1 VDIRNLGFYQKKF
14 LKILTKE
21 GKLARF
27 LPNVYQEE
35 LNKLIDEKRR
45 HQEPVR
51 LRVLKCRQ
59 IGISTWGSSLN
70 YHFTTTYK
78 NKNALIIAHDQE
90 SSSGLFEMSKKY
102 WEHTPE
108 MYRPMRR
115 RSNAKELI
123 FDNPETDSKTRGLG
137 SMIKIETA
145 NNLSAGRSKT
155 IQCLHQSEKAFWRDA
170 ATVQTGLYQSI
181 PYKPDTVI
189 LDESTAN
196 GVTGKGEQFYNDWH
210 DSNFTNV
217 FFKWTHNPEYEIPVT
232 SDFKPDHYEKE
243 LMKLHPELTLPK
255 LNFRR
260 YKLKNEMGSALLDP
274 ETQFSQ
280 EYPLTEQEAFIS
292 SGRPVF
298 NMAQVL
304 RDIESIKTLKHEVGE
319 I

>member
-1 VDIRNLGFYQKKF
+1 MNLEFYQKKF

-21 GKLARF
+21 GALRQF
-27 LPNVYQEE
+27 LPNVYQQE
-35 LNKLIDEKRR
+35 LNKIVEEKRR
-45 HQEPVR
+45 HKEPIR

-59 IGISTWGSSLN
+59 IGISTWGSSLS

-90 SSSGLFEMSKKY
+90 SSGGLFEMSKKY
-102 WEHTPE
+102 WENTPE

-123 FDNPETDSKTRGLG
+123 FDNPDSTSEIKGLG
-137 SMIKIETA
+137 STMRIETA

-155 IQCLHQSEKAFWRDA
+155 IQCLHMSEKAFWRDA
-170 ATVQTGLYQSI
+170 STLQTGLYQSI

-196 GVTGKGEQFYNDWH
+196 GITGKGEQFYNDWN

-217 FFKWTHNPEYEIPVT
+217 FFKWTHNPEYEIPVGK
-232 SDFKPDHYEKE
+232 DFVPDKYELE
-243 LMKLHPELTLPK
+243 LIQMHPELTLPK

-260 YKLKNEMGSALLDP
+260 YKIKNEMGSSLLDP
-274 ETQFSQ
+274 ETQFQQ
-280 EYPLTEQEAFIS
+280 EFPFNEQEAFIS

-298 NMAQVL
+298 TMSQIL
-304 RDIESIKTLKHEVGE
+304 KDIERAKQIKFEECE